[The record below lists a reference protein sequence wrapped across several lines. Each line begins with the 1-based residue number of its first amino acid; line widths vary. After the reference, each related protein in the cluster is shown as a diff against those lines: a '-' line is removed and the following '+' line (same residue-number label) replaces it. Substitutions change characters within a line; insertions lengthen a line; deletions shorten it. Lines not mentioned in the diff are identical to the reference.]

1 MDVARWVLEF
11 VLRQPEM
18 DGLARKLLAVLPIS
32 DDDLRLKK
40 TVLLRAIEC
49 EVADGYVNESVLEIL
64 EILEELDRSQGN
76 AILDSM
82 RAAYCIAAVECTVKF
97 LVSSGGK
104 PGGKYLKALNHIWR
118 GRIDRLERYGKSE
131 LVSGELKKWWD
142 EVNSVLDD
150 SNTFRKLCGMN
161 TRNDALFSIHCYLE
175 EAWGLMGPSFLELA
189 DGLMNKKK
197 RVVDTECD
205 GGEFDGLDVQNL
217 ASLILLNHGEGSV
230 LSREICEEYN
240 VHNSKISDVQ
250 CLEVQALTAVQLC
263 NSWENRSGD
272 DEVDEA
278 NSSPQ
283 ERTELSQSFDV
294 DIGNQS
300 CRNLEKVPRPNLRER
315 KRTVRTYE
323 VKWLEISMSQYLN
336 FVWYVMSLL
345 LICFYRCHRL
355 MVYDMRNDINK

>member
-18 DGLARKLLAVLPIS
+18 DGLHRKLLAVLPIS

-82 RAAYCIAAVECTVKF
+82 KAAYCMAAVECTVKF
-97 LVSSGGK
+97 LVSGGGK

-118 GRIDRLERYGKSE
+118 GRIDRLESYGKSE
-131 LVSGELKKWWD
+131 LVSGELKKWWG

-150 SNTFRKLCGMN
+150 SNTCRKLCGMN

-175 EAWGLMGPSFLELA
+175 EAWGLMGTSFLEVA

-205 GGEFDGLDVQNL
+205 GGEFDGPDVQNL
-217 ASLILLNHGEGSV
+217 ASLTLLNHGEGSV
-230 LSREICEEYN
+230 LSREIWEEYN

-250 CLEVQALTAVQLC
+250 CLELQPLTAVQLC
-263 NSWENRSGD
+263 NSWENGSGD

-323 VKWLEISMSQYLN
+323 VKWLEISMSRYLK

-345 LICFYRCHRL
+345 LICFYGCRRL
-355 MVYDMRNDINK
+355 MVNDINK